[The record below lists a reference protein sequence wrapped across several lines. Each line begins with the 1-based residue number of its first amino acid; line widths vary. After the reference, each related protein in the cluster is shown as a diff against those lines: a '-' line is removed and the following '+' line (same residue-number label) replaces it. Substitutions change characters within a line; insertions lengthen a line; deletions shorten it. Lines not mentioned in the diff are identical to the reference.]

1 MKTAVIFWTQE
12 DLKLFVISGDL
23 SKFQDV
29 YINSSDCDPDLVQEL
44 GALFWDDEGN
54 NLIEPCDLEEF
65 SEAIRQGS
73 LLITCGFI
81 L

>member
-29 YINSSDCDPDLVQEL
+29 FINSSDCSPDLSREL
-44 GALFWDDEGN
+44 VSIFWDDEGN
-54 NLIEPCDLEEF
+54 DLVEPCSREEF
-65 SEAIRQGS
+65 AEAIRQGS